1 MVRWKTTAALPNYTF
16 SATLPK
22 LPLRLLFPLLILA
35 AIPARAE
42 DLSLGL
48 PFDFAFGADCW
59 IQHYPAHGGGAQGYT
74 DYPFLDAR

>member
-1 MVRWKTTAALPNYTF
+1 MVRWKTTAALPNSTF

-48 PFDFAFGADCW
+48 PIGCALGADC
-59 IQHYPAHGGGAQGYT
+59 
-74 DYPFLDAR
+74 